1 MTGRAPNPL
10 AALADEAMCI
20 DAASTAAVQEMHLIA
35 LHVMCETLD
44 ESLDRVGLA
53 QVAAL

>member
-1 MTGRAPNPL
+1 
-10 AALADEAMCI
+10 MCI